1 MKAKLLKRIRKQA
14 IENIHF
20 IGKWSGVWVTEI
32 DDITYESSIVSG
44 FSYVIGDDKGFL
56 RECIIR
62 AVKARRGEKV
72 SRFVKI

>member
-32 DDITYESSIVSG
+32 DDITYESSIVSI
-44 FSYVIGDDKGFL
+44 SSKL
-56 RECIIR
+56 
-62 AVKARRGEKV
+62 
-72 SRFVKI
+72 